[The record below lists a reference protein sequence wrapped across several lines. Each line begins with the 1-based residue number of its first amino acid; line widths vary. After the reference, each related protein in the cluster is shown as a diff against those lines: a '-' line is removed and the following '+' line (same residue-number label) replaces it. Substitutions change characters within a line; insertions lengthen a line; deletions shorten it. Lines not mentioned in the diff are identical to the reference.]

1 MSTEFQHIGLIM
13 NGNVLIMFLI
23 VFPCVYGNVLYKR
36 LKMDTNDWSKFVH
49 KTLIIGVKTVIEC
62 GGHCNYYDE
71 KCDLFI
77 FQIGCENSEPTCHIG
92 KLENTEQNYPQGQS
106 GQNPLHFNLSKTL
119 RHIVLI
125 HTGPQSF
132 TSLKEDL
139 RQDINN
145 DFALGKSDNGIFS

>member
-1 MSTEFQHIGLIM
+1 MSIEFQHIGLIM

-36 LKMDTNDWSKFVH
+36 LKMDANDWSKFVH

-106 GQNPLHFNLSKTL
+106 GQNSLHFNLSKT
-119 RHIVLI
+119 HS
-125 HTGPQSF
+125 TYPGPQSF
-132 TSLKEDL
+132 TSLKADP

>member
-1 MSTEFQHIGLIM
+1 M

-36 LKMDTNDWSKFVH
+36 LKMNTNDWSKFLH

-106 GQNPLHFNLSKTL
+106 GQNSLHFNLSKTHSTYTYRAPIIYFIEGRSSS
-119 RHIVLI
+119 RHK
-125 HTGPQSF
+125 Q
-132 TSLKEDL
+132 
-139 RQDINN
+139 
-145 DFALGKSDNGIFS
+145 